1 MSEELR
7 RCKGSTVEVQNT
19 KAAVVT
25 KVDVNH
31 GGKENAFDQISQ
43 GTKMKDTVIK

>member
-19 KAAVVT
+19 KAAIVT

-31 GGKENAFDQISQ
+31 GGKDRMHLIRFLRVQ
-43 GTKMKDTVIK
+43 K